1 MLVYQRVWKKQ
12 MNVQWQN
19 IGDFHGISRW
29 NTLVMDFTGFHVW
42 RWAIQWNF
50 IMNNGDFMRFN
61 DWTWGFSE
69 PTTLGRPVNARRQT
83 PSGFSLLM
91 AARRCLCQD
100 FINLYIR
107 HWLPS
112 SNKRRELHP
121 SCSQQQNQ
129 AQAWHHLRHDAAAR
143 RYDNAFHV

>member
-1 MLVYQRVWKKQ
+1 MFNGKTLE
-12 MNVQWQN
+12 
-19 IGDFHGISRW
+19 ISMGFQRW

-100 FINLYIR
+100 FINLYV
-107 HWLPS
+107 S
-112 SNKRRELHP
+112 TD
-121 SCSQQQNQ
+121 CQ
-129 AQAWHHLRHDAAAR
+129 AATRGGSFTPAAR
-143 RYDNAFHV
+143 NSKIKHRHGTTCVMMQLPEDMTNAFHVQSESMFVCVLPT